1 MGKVIP
7 QAHRDSTSSPVR
19 AVRYKARGDGNF
31 YVLIDALDVN
41 ERDQRSLKSFLRSKE
56 WQYNSQGKMNEKV
69 TVI

>member
-1 MGKVIP
+1 MSCKLSSLYNWYG
-7 QAHRDSTSSPVR
+7 QGDSTSSPVR

-56 WQYNSQGKMNEKV
+56 
-69 TVI
+69 